1 MNNEKELKLLSET
14 AFAICFFTAL
24 AIAIILMSYWHDLYG
39 DIIYYVLVILLSFA
53 YAVWVF
59 YCIFIPYSKEKKEL
73 IKKIDKLK
81 DKYKDIDLREIK
93 EDELRAE
100 YKLNKIRN
108 KIKEYRSI

>member
-1 MNNEKELKLLSET
+1 MSNEKEIKLLREIAFVICLFT
-14 AFAICFFTAL
+14 VFAIS
-24 AIAIILMSYWHDLYG
+24 IILIDYWDKLYG
-39 DIIYYVLVILLSFA
+39 DIIYYVPVIILSFA

-59 YCIFIPYSKEKKEL
+59 WCIFIPYSKEKKEL

-93 EDELRAE
+93 EKELRAE
-100 YKLNKIRN
+100 YELNKIRN